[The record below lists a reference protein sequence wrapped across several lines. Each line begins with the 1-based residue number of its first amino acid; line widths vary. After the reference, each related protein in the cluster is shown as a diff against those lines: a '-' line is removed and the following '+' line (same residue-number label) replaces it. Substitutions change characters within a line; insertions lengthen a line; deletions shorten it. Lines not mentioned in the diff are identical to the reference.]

1 MKKTKENEIEN
12 EIVPVEEDLGKAE
25 TEKSGI
31 TLSQIGHMIWKHW
44 VAAVVCLLVG
54 LAGGVG
60 YSKFLKTPKY
70 QATVQLMVVDSS
82 TGSTA
87 DNINLALKKTQIA
100 YGYMTTDEVVTEI
113 GKKLAE
119 KSYDVY
125 LKDSNGKATENVDI
139 SKVKGYYTVSI
150 PTVTTNSTSVFL
162 SVTSTCKTEAMAIDV
177 ANLAVE
183 STISLANA
191 TTSTVYGLLQSSLV
205 SMGSANSAKDTST
218 STLVFAAVGALAGL
232 VIGAAYGIVRELLNS
247 KVSSKVDLETITG
260 YKVIG
265 MIPKYENA
273 PEKKEGSK
281 EGGKD
286 NA

>member
-1 MKKTKENEIEN
+1 MKKTNEDEIEN
-12 EIVPVEEDLGKAE
+12 EIAPVEEDLGKAE

-70 QATVQLMVVDSS
+70 QATVQLAVVENSSDS
-82 TGSTA
+82 TT
-87 DNINLALKKTQIA
+87 DNITLALRKTQIA
-100 YGYMTTDEVVTEI
+100 YGYMTSDEIVT
-113 GKKLAE
+113 KLGE
-119 KSYDVY
+119 KLGAKDYDVY
-125 LKDSNGKATENVDI
+125 LKDKDGKKKDEIDV
-139 SKVKGYYTVSI
+139 SKVKGYYTVAI
-150 PTVTTNSTSVFL
+150 PTVTTNNTSIFL
-162 SVTSTCKTEAMAIDV
+162 TVTSTCKTEQMAIDV
-177 ANLAVE
+177 ANFTVE
-183 STISLANA
+183 ATIECANA
-191 TTSTVYGLLQSSLV
+191 SENIKGLLKNSIV
-205 SMGSANSAKDTST
+205 SMGNANSAKDTST

-232 VIGAAYGIVRELLNS
+232 VVGAAYGIVRELLNS

-273 PEKKEGSK
+273 PEKKEESK
-281 EGGKD
+281 GGKD

>member
-1 MKKTKENEIEN
+1 MKKTNEDEIEN
-12 EIVPVEEDLGKAE
+12 EIAPVEEDLGKAE

-44 VAAVVCLLVG
+44 VAVVVCLLVG

-70 QATVQLMVVDSS
+70 QATVQLAVVENSSDS
-82 TGSTA
+82 TT
-87 DNINLALKKTQIA
+87 DNITLALRKTQIA
-100 YGYMTTDEVVTEI
+100 YGYMTSDEIVT
-113 GKKLAE
+113 KLGE
-119 KSYDVY
+119 KLGAKDYDVY
-125 LKDSNGKATENVDI
+125 LKDKDGKKKDEIDV
-139 SKVKGYYTVSI
+139 SKVKGYYTVAI
-150 PTVTTNSTSVFL
+150 PTVTTNNTSIFL
-162 SVTSTCKTEAMAIDV
+162 TVTSTCKTEQMAIDV
-177 ANLAVE
+177 ANFTVE
-183 STISLANA
+183 ATIECANA
-191 TTSTVYGLLQSSLV
+191 SENIKGLLKNSIV
-205 SMGSANSAKDTST
+205 SMGNANSAKDTST

-273 PEKKEGSK
+273 PEKKEDPK
-281 EGGKD
+281 GGKD

>member
-1 MKKTKENEIEN
+1 MKKTNEDEIEN
-12 EIVPVEEDLGKAE
+12 EIAPVEEDLGKAE

-70 QATVQLMVVDSS
+70 QATVQLAVVENSSDS
-82 TGSTA
+82 TT
-87 DNINLALKKTQIA
+87 DNITLALRKTQIA
-100 YGYMTTDEVVTEI
+100 YGYMTSDEIVT
-113 GKKLAE
+113 KLGE
-119 KSYDVY
+119 KLGAKDYDVY
-125 LKDSNGKATENVDI
+125 LKDKDGKKKDEIDV
-139 SKVKGYYTVSI
+139 SKVKGYYTVAI
-150 PTVTTNSTSVFL
+150 PTVTTNNTSIFL
-162 SVTSTCKTEAMAIDV
+162 TVTSTCKTEQMAIDV
-177 ANLAVE
+177 ANFTVE
-183 STISLANA
+183 ATIECAN
-191 TTSTVYGLLQSSLV
+191 TSKNINGLLKNSIV
-205 SMGSANSAKDTST
+205 SMGNANSAKDTST

-232 VIGAAYGIVRELLNS
+232 VVGAAYGIVRELLNS

-273 PEKKEGSK
+273 PEKKEESK
-281 EGGKD
+281 GGKD

>member
-1 MKKTKENEIEN
+1 MKKTNEDEIEN
-12 EIVPVEEDLGKAE
+12 EIAPVEEDLGKAE

-70 QATVQLMVVDSS
+70 QATVQLAVVENSSDS
-82 TGSTA
+82 TT
-87 DNINLALKKTQIA
+87 DNITLALRKTQIA
-100 YGYMTTDEVVTEI
+100 YGYMTSDEIVT
-113 GKKLAE
+113 KLGE
-119 KSYDVY
+119 KLGAKDYDVY
-125 LKDSNGKATENVDI
+125 LKDKDGKKKDEIDV
-139 SKVKGYYTVSI
+139 SKVKGYYTVAI
-150 PTVTTNSTSVFL
+150 PTVTTNNTSIFL
-162 SVTSTCKTEAMAIDV
+162 TVTSTCKTEQMAIDV
-177 ANLAVE
+177 ANFTVE
-183 STISLANA
+183 ATIECAN
-191 TTSTVYGLLQSSLV
+191 TSKNINGLLKNSIV
-205 SMGSANSAKDTST
+205 SMGNANSAKDTST

-273 PEKKEGSK
+273 PEKKEEPK
-281 EGGKD
+281 GGKD

>member
-1 MKKTKENEIEN
+1 MKKTNEDVIEN
-12 EIVPVEEDLGKAE
+12 ETVPVEEDLGKAE

-60 YSKFLKTPKY
+60 YSKFIKTPKY

-113 GKKLAE
+113 GKKLGE
-119 KSYDVY
+119 KNYDVY
-125 LKDSNGKATENVDI
+125 LKDSSGKTTENVDI

-162 SVTSTCKTEAMAIDV
+162 SVTSTCKSEAMAIDV

-191 TTSTVYGLLQSSLV
+191 TTSTVYGLLQNSLV
-205 SMGSANSAKDTST
+205 SMGNANSAKDTST

-232 VIGAAYGIVRELLNS
+232 VVGAAYGIIRELLNS

-265 MIPKYENA
+265 MIPKYENV
-273 PEKKEGSK
+273 PEKKEEPK

>member
-1 MKKTKENEIEN
+1 MKKTNEDVIEN
-12 EIVPVEEDLGKAE
+12 ETAPVEEDLGKAE

-60 YSKFLKTPKY
+60 YSKFIKTPKY

-113 GKKLAE
+113 GKKLGE
-119 KSYDVY
+119 KNYDVY
-125 LKDSNGKATENVDI
+125 LKDSSGKTTENVDI

-162 SVTSTCKTEAMAIDV
+162 SVTSTCKNESMAIDV

-191 TTSTVYGLLQSSLV
+191 TTSTVYGLLQNSLV
-205 SMGSANSAKDTST
+205 SMGNANSAKDTST

-232 VIGAAYGIVRELLNS
+232 VVGAAYGIIRELLNS

-273 PEKKEGSK
+273 PEKKEEPK

>member
-1 MKKTKENEIEN
+1 MKKTNEDEIEN
-12 EIVPVEEDLGKAE
+12 EIAPVEEDLGKAE

-44 VAAVVCLLVG
+44 VAALVCLLVG

-70 QATVQLMVVDSS
+70 QATVQLAVVENSSDS
-82 TGSTA
+82 TT
-87 DNINLALKKTQIA
+87 DNITLALRKTQIA
-100 YGYMTTDEVVTEI
+100 YGYMTSDEIVT
-113 GKKLAE
+113 KLGE
-119 KSYDVY
+119 KLGAKDYDVY
-125 LKDSNGKATENVDI
+125 LKDKDGKKKDEIDV
-139 SKVKGYYTVSI
+139 SKVKGYYTVAI
-150 PTVTTNSTSVFL
+150 PTVTTNNTSIFL
-162 SVTSTCKTEAMAIDV
+162 TVTSTCKTEQMAIDV
-177 ANLAVE
+177 ANFTVE
-183 STISLANA
+183 ATIECANA
-191 TTSTVYGLLQSSLV
+191 SENIKGLLKNSIV
-205 SMGSANSAKDTST
+205 SMGNANSAKDTST

-273 PEKKEGSK
+273 PEKKEESK
-281 EGGKD
+281 GGKD